1 MILRTIPIAS
11 VDLVHFWP
19 LKVDDEQPNNNQLV
33 VEDDGEVERNV
44 DSSWLA
50 TSEGE
55 MGLVQCLTTW
65 CPWKVPTPELV
76 ENMQIAFGNCRD
88 LPLSSRARQLA
99 LSELARE
106 DALYAEPWPFSV
118 VISMRGRLPVSV
130 SVRLAV
136 LIPKDMPAQKKYQRA
151 EMMLKAAPEFFRANM
166 RQRNRVAKAVKCEVF
181 ANMDSI
187 QRVIEK
193 DCQLKSI

>member
-19 LKVDDEQPNNNQLV
+19 LKVDDEQPNSNQLV

-44 DSSWLA
+44 QSSWLA

-55 MGLVQCLTTW
+55 MGLLQCLTTW
-65 CPWKVPTPELV
+65 CPWSVPTPELV
-76 ENMQIAFGNCRD
+76 ENMQIAFGNCGD

-118 VISMRGRLPVSV
+118 CNFNAWKTTSQCQCQACSV
-130 SVRLAV
+130 
-136 LIPKDMPAQKKYQRA
+136 DT
-151 EMMLKAAPEFFRANM
+151 
-166 RQRNRVAKAVKCEVF
+166 
-181 ANMDSI
+181 
-187 QRVIEK
+187 
-193 DCQLKSI
+193 